1 MQRNRQA
8 LGVIS
13 TNNFNQLSNIKPQA
27 NAPLAK
33 QAKPATAPSK
43 NDENNAVQRGGQT
56 DKTSQ
61 QEFSIYE
68 EERNE
73 RLLEWRTKQATCHD
87 VEKWSL
93 EAEKSEEEDEDD
105 EEIEDIP
112 DSGDEDVKDE
122 AADKELS
129 LRDLESLSQD
139 SEEMF
144 QKSSIFSP
152 CDLLEGSEVKPCHTA
167 AAANSPMAVD
177 EDDDDEESTS
187 SDTEE
192 EVSRKSKLSDQEERM
207 MSCLEYKDDILQ
219 YMRSQELQNRPKAN
233 YMNKQQDINSSMRT
247 ILVDWLVEV
256 CEEYRL
262 NSETLYLAVN
272 YTDRFLSQMSVL
284 RGKLQLVGT
293 ASMYI
298 ASKYEEI
305 TPPDVSE
312 FVYITDDTYTKVQVL
327 RMEHLLL
334 KVLDFKVTAPT
345 ANWFLNHHLRFAK
358 RLTGLQHTAELE
370 RFDSLTRYLIEL
382 TLLDVERF
390 LGFLPSQIAAS
401 AFYMALI
408 CLGSDWNSKIAN
420 ELDYDLE
427 DLGQCVEAMLTAM
440 EEAPT
445 KPQQAI
451 YEKYKSAKYHH
462 VSLTPPPSELRS
474 SPK

>member
-33 QAKPATAPSK
+33 QARPAAAVTK
-43 NDENNAVQRGGQT
+43 NDENKTVQRGGSGGGVQN
-56 DKTSQ
+56 DKSSQ
-61 QEFSIYE
+61 QEFTIYE
-68 EERNE
+68 EER
-73 RLLEWRTKQATCHD
+73 RLDWRTQQT
-87 VEKWSL
+87 
-93 EAEKSEEEDEDD
+93 EKSDHHERGVVFGEYDEEDEDVD

-112 DSGDEDVKDE
+112 DSGDDEDVKDV
-122 AADKELS
+122 AQELS

-152 CDLLEGSEVKPCHTA
+152 CDLLEGSEVKPSHA

-177 EDDDDEESTS
+177 DDDEEEESTE

-192 EVSRKSKLSDQEERM
+192 EVSRKNKLSDYEERL
-207 MSCLEYKDDILQ
+207 MSCLEYKDEILK
-219 YMRSQELQNRPKAN
+219 YMRSHELQNRPKAN
-233 YMNKQQDINSSMRT
+233 YMVKQQDVNSSMRA

-370 RFDSLTRYLIEL
+370 RFDSLTR
-382 TLLDVERF
+382 LLDRANAARC
-390 LGFLPSQIAAS
+390 GQIPRLPAQPDCR
-401 AFYMALI
+401 I
-408 CLGSDWNSKIAN
+408 CLLHG
-420 ELDYDLE
+420 LDL
-427 DLGQCVEAMLTAM
+427 LG
-440 EEAPT
+440 
-445 KPQQAI
+445 
-451 YEKYKSAKYHH
+451 
-462 VSLTPPPSELRS
+462 
-474 SPK
+474 